1 MTRIIDNT
9 PYTVE
14 HPNEANIV
22 NLDDEAYIELVTD
35 MTMLPT
41 LLKSYNGLREL
52 ADSVYMTQNELVNE
66 LTKETE

>member
-22 NLDDEAYIELVTD
+22 NLDNTEYIELVTD
-35 MTMLPT
+35 ITILPT
-41 LLKSYNGLREL
+41 LVKSYKTLREL